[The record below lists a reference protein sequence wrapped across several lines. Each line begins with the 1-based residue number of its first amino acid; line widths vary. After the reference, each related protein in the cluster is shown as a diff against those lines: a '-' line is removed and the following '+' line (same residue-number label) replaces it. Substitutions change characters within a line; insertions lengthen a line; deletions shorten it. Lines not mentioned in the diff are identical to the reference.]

1 MQIASTT
8 TQKQKKL
15 EEQHS
20 QMLCNDLETPSSKTR
35 NKKSNFQS
43 PISPIM
49 EEIYGVDITT
59 LSGIDQATAL
69 KIMAE
74 LGGTVEAWR
83 TAKHFGSWLGL
94 CPGNK
99 ISGGNIISSK
109 TKRCVNKAANLL
121 RMAANTLWNS
131 KSYLGAFLRRMKTR
145 LGAPKA
151 ITAVAHK
158 MATILYTMIKE
169 KKSYIELG
177 EEYYEKTYRERRL
190 RGLMRQAD
198 DLGFILTPVA
208 APTI

>member
-83 TAKHFGSWLGL
+83 TAKHFPLGWAYAL
-94 CPGNK
+94 E
-99 ISGGNIISSK
+99 IRFRVATSLVV
-109 TKRCVNKAANLL
+109 KRNVV
-121 RMAANTLWNS
+121 S
-131 KSYLGAFLRRMKTR
+131 
-145 LGAPKA
+145 
-151 ITAVAHK
+151 I
-158 MATILYTMIKE
+158 
-169 KKSYIELG
+169 
-177 EEYYEKTYRERRL
+177 
-190 RGLMRQAD
+190 RQQT
-198 DLGFILTPVA
+198 F
-208 APTI
+208 